1 MAYTRCGCVISAHL
15 DVQFDGSFASK
26 QYFELVNE
34 DRIAQD
40 AYELLN
46 ARVAWHSADDKWQLG
61 V

>member
-1 MAYTRCGCVISAHL
+1 
-15 DVQFDGSFASK
+15 VQFDGSFASK